1 MRKLTDKQSQLLDF
15 IRDYVREHSVIPA
28 RGEMARAMGVHVTT
42 IDARLRAL
50 EAKSWVEL
58 KAGSPRY
65 VKLLRED
72 LPLIIAGPIAAG
84 TPILADEHVAER
96 IPRSIAEWFGPRM
109 PDFFVRVEGDSMD
122 RLGIVTGTVV
132 AVKSQP
138 TAESGDV
145 VVAKLED
152 EVTLKRFVQK
162 DEKHAELLPESTNDE
177 HQPIEVDLEQ
187 ENFEIAGVA
196 VGALIGDGFNR
207 PEYESWTA

>member
-1 MRKLTDKQSQLLDF
+1 MRKLTEKQSQLLDF
-15 IRDYVREHSVIPA
+15 IRDHVREHGVIPA
-28 RGEMARAMGVHVTT
+28 RREMAHAMGIHVTT

-84 TPILADEHVAER
+84 TPILADEHVTER
-96 IPRSIAEWFGPRM
+96 IPRSIAEWFPRK
-109 PDFFVRVEGDSMD
+109 PDFFVRVVGDSLD
-122 RLGIVTGTVV
+122 KLGVVTGTVV
-132 AVKSQP
+132 AVRSQP
-138 TAESGDV
+138 TAQSGEL
-145 VVAKLED
+145 VVAELEG
-152 EVTLKRFVQK
+152 EVTLKRFVRK
-162 DEKHAELLPESTNDE
+162 DEKRAELRPESTNPE

-187 ENFEIAGVA
+187 DGFAIAGVA

-207 PEYESWTA
+207 PEYENWGA